1 MKLEDEIKQSKFTSS
16 RQKVLVNIIFTANWV
31 NARLSDI
38 IKSHQITL
46 QQYNVLRILRGKYP
60 KSANPGEIKAVM
72 LDKNPDLTRLCDR
85 MCTQGLISRNIDEVN
100 RRKMNICITD
110 KGLEVLE
117 QIDPEIHKIEQM
129 MVHLQDAES
138 EQLSDLLDRLRG

>member
-1 MKLEDEIKQSKFTSS
+1 MKLEDEIKQSKFNSPQ
-16 RQKVLVNIIFTANWV
+16 QKVLVNIIFTANWV

-46 QQYNVLRILRGKYP
+46 QQYNVLRILRGKHP

-85 MCTQGLISRNIDEVN
+85 MCTQGLISRSIDEVN

-110 KGLEVLE
+110 KGLKVLE
-117 QIDPEIHKIEQM
+117 QIDPEIQKIENS
-129 MVHLQDAES
+129 MVHLQDSES
-138 EQLSDLLDRLRG
+138 GQLSDLLDKMRG

>member
-1 MKLEDEIKQSKFTSS
+1 MKLEDEIKQSKFNSLH
-16 RQKVLVNIIFTANWV
+16 QKVLVNIIFTANWV
-31 NARLSDI
+31 NAKLSDI
-38 IKSHQITL
+38 IKSHNITL

-110 KGLEVLE
+110 KGLKVLE
-117 QIDPEIHKIEQM
+117 QIDPEIQKLENS
-129 MVHLQDAES
+129 MVHLQDSES
-138 EQLSDLLDRLRG
+138 GQLSDLLDKMRG

>member
-1 MKLEDEIKQSKFTSS
+1 MKLEDEIKQGKFTSAQ
-16 RQKVLVNIIFTANWV
+16 QKVLVNIIFTANWV
-31 NARLSDI
+31 NAQLRNI
-38 IKSHQITL
+38 IKEHSITL

-60 KSANPGEIKAVM
+60 NWANPGDIKAVM

-85 MCTQGLISRNIDEVN
+85 MCTQGLISRNIDEIN

-117 QIDPEIHKIEQM
+117 QIDPEIHKIEQL
-129 MVHLQDAES
+129 MVHLQDTEAEH
-138 EQLSDLLDRLRG
+138 LSDLLDRLRG

>member
-1 MKLEDEIKQSKFTSS
+1 MKLEDEIKQGKFNSPQ
-16 RQKVLVNIIFTANWV
+16 QKVLVNIIFTANWV

-85 MCTQGLISRNIDEVN
+85 MCTQGLISRSIDEVN
-100 RRKMNICITD
+100 RRKMNICITE
-110 KGLEVLE
+110 KGLKVLE
-117 QIDPEIHKIEQM
+117 QIDPEIQKIENS
-129 MVHLQDAES
+129 MVHLQASES
-138 EQLSDLLDRLRG
+138 GQLSDLLDKMRG

>member
-1 MKLEDEIKQSKFTSS
+1 MKLEDEIKQGKFNSPQ
-16 RQKVLVNIIFTANWV
+16 QKVLVNIIFTANWV

-85 MCTQGLISRNIDEVN
+85 MCTQGLISRSIDEVN
-100 RRKMNICITD
+100 RRKMNISITE
-110 KGLEVLE
+110 KGLKVLE
-117 QIDPEIHKIEQM
+117 QIDPEIQKIENS
-129 MVHLQDAES
+129 MVHLQASES
-138 EQLSDLLDRLRG
+138 GQLSDLLDKMRG

>member
-1 MKLEDEIKQSKFTSS
+1 MKLEDEIKQGKFNSPQ
-16 RQKVLVNIIFTANWV
+16 QKVLVNIIFTANWV

-85 MCTQGLISRNIDEVN
+85 MCTQGLISRSIDEVN

-110 KGLEVLE
+110 KGLKVLE
-117 QIDPEIHKIEQM
+117 QIDPEIQKIENS
-129 MVHLQDAES
+129 MVHLQASES
-138 EQLSDLLDRLRG
+138 GQLSDLLDKMRG

>member
-1 MKLEDEIKQSKFTSS
+1 MKLEDEIKQGKFNSPQ
-16 RQKVLVNIIFTANWV
+16 QKVLVNIIFTANWV

-85 MCTQGLISRNIDEVN
+85 MCTQGLISRSIDEVN

-110 KGLEVLE
+110 KGLKVLE
-117 QIDPEIHKIEQM
+117 QIDPEIQKIENS
-129 MVHLQDAES
+129 MVHLQDSES
-138 EQLSDLLDRLRG
+138 GQLSDLLDKMRG

>member
-1 MKLEDEIKQSKFTSS
+1 MKLEDEIKQSKFNSLH
-16 RQKVLVNIIFTANWV
+16 QKVLVNIIFTANWV
-31 NARLSDI
+31 NAKLSDI
-38 IKSHQITL
+38 IKSHNITL

-110 KGLEVLE
+110 RGLKVLE
-117 QIDPEIHKIEQM
+117 QIDPEIQKIENS
-129 MVHLQDAES
+129 MVHLQDSES
-138 EQLSDLLDRLRG
+138 GQLSDLLDKMRG